1 MTETV
6 SGILSGKSGQ
16 IWSVEPDW
24 SVYDAI
30 ALMADKNVGALLVLS
45 HNRLVGVVSERDYAR
60 KVILS
65 GRSSRDT
72 KVEEI
77 MNAFPITVTPNH
89 SVEQCMR
96 IITNERIRHLPVVD
110 KGRVAGIVSI
120 GDLVKAIISTQAQT
134 IDQLHHYIAGH
145 YPA

>member
-6 SGILSGKSGQ
+6 ASVLARKNGQ
-16 IWSVEPDW
+16 IWSVEPDMP
-24 SVYDAI
+24 VFDAI
-30 ALMADKNVGALLVLS
+30 ALMASKNIGALLVLS
-45 HNRLVGVVSERDYAR
+45 RGKLVGVVSERDYAR

-77 MNAFPITVTPNH
+77 MSGSPVTVTPGH
-89 SVEQCMR
+89 SIEECMR
-96 IITNERIRHLPVVD
+96 ITTNERVRHLPVMEG
-110 KGRVAGIVSI
+110 GRVVGVVSI
-120 GDLVKAIISTQAQT
+120 GDLVKAIISTQAET
-134 IDQLHHYIAGH
+134 IGHLHHYIAGQ

>member
-6 SGILSGKSGQ
+6 ASVLARKNGQ
-16 IWSVEPDW
+16 IWSVEPDMP
-24 SVYDAI
+24 VFDAI
-30 ALMADKNVGALLVLS
+30 ALMASKNIGALLVLS
-45 HNRLVGVVSERDYAR
+45 RGRLVGVVSERDYAR

-77 MNAFPITVTPNH
+77 MSGSPVTVTPGH
-89 SVEQCMR
+89 SIEECMR
-96 IITNERIRHLPVVD
+96 ITTNERVRHLPVMEG
-110 KGRVAGIVSI
+110 GRVVGVVSI
-120 GDLVKAIISTQAQT
+120 GDLVKAIISTQAET
-134 IDQLHHYIAGH
+134 IGHLHHYIAGQ

>member
-6 SGILSGKSGQ
+6 ASVLARKNGQ
-16 IWSVEPDW
+16 IWSVEPEMP
-24 SVYDAI
+24 VFDAI
-30 ALMADKNVGALLVLS
+30 ALMASKNIGALLVLS
-45 HNRLVGVVSERDYAR
+45 RGRLVGVVSERDYAR

-77 MNAFPITVTPNH
+77 MSGSPVTVTPGH
-89 SVEQCMR
+89 SIEECMR
-96 IITNERIRHLPVVD
+96 ITTNERVRHLPVMEG
-110 KGRVAGIVSI
+110 GRVVGVVSI
-120 GDLVKAIISTQAQT
+120 GDLVKAIISTQAET
-134 IDQLHHYIAGH
+134 IGHLHHYIAGQ